1 MKKLNQEI
9 NRPITQLIRDFEK
22 RWQLD
27 RTLVII
33 ASEFCRDMMIEG
45 VQGLRPG
52 QKIKTG
58 DKKKRKGKKPN
69 GSKNPTKS

>member
-1 MKKLNQEI
+1 LVKKLNQEI

-45 VQGLRPG
+45 VQGSNAKDQSRLSRRP
-52 QKIKTG
+52 
-58 DKKKRKGKKPN
+58 
-69 GSKNPTKS
+69 